1 MELLHQ
7 TLTAS
12 GAFIVRT
19 EVGAVS
25 TMTVALNNGRMV
37 VYHTANGN
45 GLNVANSNSGK
56 NILFVLFVVSKP
68 IVWESVFVVSKET
81 AKL

>member
-1 MELLHQ
+1 VELLHQ
-7 TLTAS
+7 TLTVS

-25 TMTVALNNGRMV
+25 TMTVALNNGRIV

-45 GLNVANSNSGK
+45 GLNVANSNSGEYGW
-56 NILFVLFVVSKP
+56 FVD
-68 IVWESVFVVSKET
+68 SKEI
-81 AKL
+81 AKFL